1 MSSLGL
7 ITPITYDSTDGF
19 AMSKTLGQVIKQNL
33 KMLLLT
39 NPGERVM
46 DPEFGVG
53 MQQFL
58 FRSFSE
64 NVQSEITERVRSQV
78 GIYMPAVVVQ
88 DIQFYSRDPDNNSLS
103 FRIIYY
109 VPEIGVS
116 DLLQFTI

>member
-7 ITPITYDSTDGF
+7 ITPITYDSADGF

-53 MQQFL
+53 MQQYL
-58 FRSFSE
+58 FRNFSE
-64 NVQSEITERVRSQV
+64 NVQSEIRERVKSQMAL
-78 GIYMPAVVVQ
+78 YMPAVVVQ

-116 DLLQFTI
+116 DLLEFTI